1 MVRGLDRF
9 RSAFAAHPD
18 AFVLIGGTAC
28 HLAMAQV
35 GGSFQVTHDFD
46 IVLCLE
52 RMDAGFGST
61 LWRFITD
68 GGYAAREKH
77 GGGRHVYRFHRPTD
91 ESYPAMLELFSRVP
105 DELSVPAGS
114 ALTPIPMGE
123 DISSLSAILLDDA
136 YYGLVQA
143 GRRMHEGLPFLA
155 PEYLV
160 PLKARAWVDLTR
172 RRAAGEAI
180 DAADIRKHRND
191 CLRMVALIPG
201 DRPVAVPPSV
211 RADMEG
217 FITAVRTADIQPK
230 SLGLGNVAL
239 ADLVAA
245 MRQFYLA
252 G

>member
-35 GGSFQVTHDFD
+35 GSTFRTTHDFN

-52 RMDAGFGST
+52 QMDADFART
-61 LWRFITD
+61 LWRFIAD
-68 GGYAAREKH
+68 GGYSAREKH
-77 GGGRHVYRFHRPTD
+77 CGGHHVYRFHRPAD
-91 ESYPAMLELFSRVP
+91 DSYPAMLELFSRLP
-105 DELSVPAGS
+105 DELTVPPGS
-114 ALTPIPMGE
+114 TLTPIPMGE

-143 GRRMHEGLPFLA
+143 GRRIHEGLPFLA

-160 PLKARAWVDLTR
+160 PLKARAWLDLTDR
-172 RRAAGEAI
+172 RTAGEAI
-180 DAADIRKHRND
+180 DSADIRKHRND
-191 CLRMVALIPG
+191 CLRLVALIPG
-201 DRPVAVPPSV
+201 DSPVPLPPSV
-211 RADMEG
+211 RSDLERFMDAMS
-217 FITAVRTADIQPK
+217 TADIQPK
-230 SLGLGNVAL
+230 ALGLGGIQL
-239 ADLVAA
+239 ADLTAA
-245 MRQFYLA
+245 MRQIYL